1 MKGWL
6 RFLVAASLLW
16 SCNKPDAPD
25 CFQKAGDPAVESR
38 TLSAAVSRIELT
50 EYIHLQLSN
59 PDGQAPYV
67 IVEAPENLLPEIIT
81 ELDGDGV
88 LTIRND
94 NTCNFMRRYDHL
106 IRVTY
111 VGPLEHVVNRGTG
124 DLTSTEALTTALFEL
139 ENRDASGVIQL
150 DFAGAESVIV
160 KDHTGVGDV
169 TLTGT
174 TEVLELFNQGW
185 GPLDASGLQATTA
198 LTNNTS
204 INVLRVRA
212 TDYVYTEING
222 PGNTEVF
229 GNPGFIDILDQGD
242 GEMIE
247 MN

>member
-1 MKGWL
+1 MKEWL
-6 RFLVAASLLW
+6 CFLVALFLLW
-16 SCNKPDAPD
+16 SCNKPNAPD

-38 TLSAAVSRIELT
+38 TLRAPVTRIELT
-50 EYIHLQLSN
+50 EHIHLQLSN
-59 PDGQAPYV
+59 PDGQEPHV

-81 ELDGDGV
+81 ALDDQGV
-88 LTIRND
+88 LTLRND

-124 DLTSTEALTTALFEL
+124 DLTSTEALTTSVFEL
-139 ENRDASGVIQL
+139 ENRDASGVIHL

-160 KDHTGVGDV
+160 KDHTGVGEV
-169 TLTGT
+169 TLNGT
-174 TEVLELFNQGW
+174 TDALELFNQGW
-185 GPLDASGLQATTA
+185 GPLDASGLVATTA
-198 LTNNTS
+198 LTNNNS

-229 GNPGFIDILDQGD
+229 GNPGFIDVLDLGD
-242 GEMIE
+242 GEVIE
-247 MN
+247 VN

>member
-1 MKGWL
+1 MKEWL
-6 RFLVAASLLW
+6 CFLVALFLLW
-16 SCNKPDAPD
+16 SCNKSNAPD

-38 TLSAAVSRIELT
+38 TLSAPVTRIELT
-50 EYIHLQLSN
+50 EHIHLQLSN
-59 PDGQAPYV
+59 PDGQEPHV

-81 ELDGDGV
+81 ALDDQGV
-88 LTIRND
+88 LTLRND

-124 DLTSTEALTTALFEL
+124 DLTSTEALTTSVFEL
-139 ENRDASGVIQL
+139 ENRDASGVIHL

-160 KDHTGVGDV
+160 KDHTGVGEV

-174 TEVLELFNQGW
+174 TDVLELFNQGW
-185 GPLDASGLQATTA
+185 GPLDASGLVATTA
-198 LTNNTS
+198 LTNNNS

-212 TDYVYTEING
+212 TNYVYTEING

-229 GNPGFIDILDQGD
+229 GNPGFIDVLDLGD
-242 GEMIE
+242 GEVIE
-247 MN
+247 VN